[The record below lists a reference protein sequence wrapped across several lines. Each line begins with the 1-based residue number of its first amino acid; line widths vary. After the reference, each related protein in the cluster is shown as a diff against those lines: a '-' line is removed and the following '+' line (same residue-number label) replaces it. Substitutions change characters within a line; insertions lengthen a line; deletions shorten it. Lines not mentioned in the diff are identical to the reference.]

1 MRKQCS
7 IGAKRVENCKNS
19 HRNKAICG
27 VFWVEWG
34 SDTTFGLK
42 HGIFEGSYQE
52 TAYLPL

>member
-7 IGAKRVENCKNS
+7 IGAKRVDDCKNS

-34 SDTTFGLK
+34 LDTTFGLK
-42 HGIFEGSYQE
+42 HGILKISGQE
-52 TAYLPL
+52 TAY